1 MSLKTNRM
9 TSLAPF
15 AIIVMLVCRKETA
28 KEKNMKPNTK
38 IEISVF
44 GALVISAAIWALA
57 IATSKLVDSFV
68 SEGEP
73 GSGDWSVDEK
83 EYGIN

>member
-1 MSLKTNRM
+1 M
-9 TSLAPF
+9 
-15 AIIVMLVCRKETA
+15 TA
-28 KEKNMKPNTK
+28 KEKTMKPNTK

-68 SEGEP
+68 SERES
-73 GSGDWSVDEK
+73 GSGDWSIDEK
-83 EYGIN
+83 EYGNN

>member
-1 MSLKTNRM
+1 M
-9 TSLAPF
+9 
-15 AIIVMLVCRKETA
+15 TA
-28 KEKNMKPNTK
+28 KEYTMKPNTK

-44 GALVISAAIWALA
+44 GALVIGAAIWAIA

-68 SEGEP
+68 SEGEA
-73 GSGDWSVDEK
+73 GSGDWSIDER

>member
-1 MSLKTNRM
+1 M
-9 TSLAPF
+9 TSLALF

>member
-1 MSLKTNRM
+1 LQ
-9 TSLAPF
+9 
-15 AIIVMLVCRKETA
+15 KETA
-28 KEKNMKPNTK
+28 KENSMKPNTK

-73 GSGDWSVDEK
+73 GSGDWSLDEK
-83 EYGIN
+83 EYNRN

>member
-1 MSLKTNRM
+1 
-9 TSLAPF
+9 
-15 AIIVMLVCRKETA
+15 
-28 KEKNMKPNTK
+28 MKLNKK

-44 GALVISAAIWALA
+44 GALLISAGIWALA
-57 IATSKLVDSFV
+57 VATSRLVDSFI

-83 EYGIN
+83 EYGLN

>member
-1 MSLKTNRM
+1 
-9 TSLAPF
+9 
-15 AIIVMLVCRKETA
+15 
-28 KEKNMKPNTK
+28 MKPNTK

-44 GALVISAAIWALA
+44 GALVISVAIWALA

-68 SEGEP
+68 SEGES

>member
-1 MSLKTNRM
+1 M
-9 TSLAPF
+9 
-15 AIIVMLVCRKETA
+15 TA
-28 KEKNMKPNTK
+28 KENSMKPNTK

-44 GALVISAAIWALA
+44 GALVLSAAIWGLA

-83 EYGIN
+83 EYGNN

>member
-1 MSLKTNRM
+1 M

-15 AIIVMLVCRKETA
+15 GIIVMLVCRKETA
-28 KEKNMKPNTK
+28 KEKKMKPNTK